1 MDDILLVGGDSTL
14 MFVID
19 TKASMIEKISA
30 VKVIAK
36 QIVSITR
43 EFKVDYMLSPFNDR
57 GTI

>member
-1 MDDILLVGGDSTL
+1 MDDILLVEGDSTL

-19 TKASMIEKISA
+19 TTASMREKISA
-30 VKVIAK
+30 VKAIAK

-43 EFKVDYMLSPFNDR
+43 EFKVDYILSPINDR